1 MNLRKIG
8 GKDGWIS
15 GWGGAIAKSTY
26 REGKFIIRVRISFQG
41 MLPQKAD
48 GYEELK

>member
-1 MNLRKIG
+1 MEDRGERWLDK
-8 GKDGWIS
+8 WV
-15 GWGGAIAKSTY
+15 GGAIAKSTY
-26 REGKFIIRVRISFQG
+26 GEGKYIIRVRICFQG